1 MIRYIISLLLLGLLL
16 FSPSAHAQNPVITQ
30 PYVVTSSNASG
41 TISVTNT
48 FQSIWVADTTITGR
62 VACTIQNNGTNS
74 MWVFFGPIANA
85 TKGTSVVLSA
95 GDRAY
100 CGINGVILHDQVSI
114 TGTSG
119 DAFYAAKQ

>member
-1 MIRYIISLLLLGLLL
+1 MIRIILLLLLGLLL

-30 PYVVTSSNASG
+30 PYVVTSSNASS

-62 VACTIQNNGTNS
+62 VACTIQNNGSNS
-74 MWVFFGPIANA
+74 MWVFFGPITSA
-85 TKGTSVVLSA
+85 TKGASVVLAA
-95 GDRAY
+95 GDRVY